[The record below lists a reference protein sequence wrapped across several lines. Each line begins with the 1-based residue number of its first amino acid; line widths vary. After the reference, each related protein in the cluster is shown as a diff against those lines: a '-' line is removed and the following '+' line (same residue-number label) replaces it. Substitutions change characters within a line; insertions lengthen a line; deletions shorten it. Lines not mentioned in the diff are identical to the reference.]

1 MPFIKLQVPDLL
13 ERIAP
18 PTLTINSVAKKKQK
32 KRVFLFG
39 SQVVS
44 IRQHST
50 WQVFLGQTKVDN

>member
-18 PTLTINSVAKKKQK
+18 PTLTINSVAKKKS
-32 KRVFLFG
+32 VFLFG